1 MTSVQPI
8 ARPLALAAAAAD
20 GAVATRLHG
29 SPRLDGRVGVLLPAA
44 KAWKTKWRAELP
56 SDMQPRVVLGGG
68 SRAVVHGTERW
79 LLFDE
84 EGRKVGEGNHSAS
97 ARGELL
103 LAPASNQLVGS
114 NRYGFLVAWRL
125 EDGGV
130 EWLCEAS
137 GGDGFRRDLI
147 ARDGDAILLAGHH
160 ERRDPHGGHSHGG
173 DDGGDGH
180 GAAMPGDTR
189 LEAIDL
195 GSPLEMKKVYVVS
208 RQTTGL
214 VRLEVEEA
222 PVAASRTALVVG
234 SKGRLVF
241 HDAGTLAVRAELEL
255 EDPELVP
262 LAFSL
267 DEADRVYLVA
277 RADAADDP
285 HARPSLQLLTPGGE
299 RAYFFELDDLTVA
312 PPVVGFDHRAH
323 VVSDGHMM
331 AYEPWG
337 DLAWKVPLVPV
348 GMTALPGGTLLVGA
362 GDAVIAIDG
371 EGERV
376 TLASFDGEKVA
387 AAPIVTPAGEI
398 LVATRSALHA
408 LGPA

>member
-1 MTSVQPI
+1 VF
-8 ARPLALAAAAAD
+8 D
-20 GAVATRLHG
+20 G
-29 SPRLDGRVGVLLPAA
+29 
-44 KAWKTKWRAELP
+44 
-56 SDMQPRVVLGGG
+56 
-68 SRAVVHGTERW
+68 
-79 LLFDE
+79 
-84 EGRKVGEGNHSAS
+84 EGRTVGEGNHPAF

-103 LAPASNQLVGS
+103 LTPASSQLLAS
-114 NRYGFLVAWRL
+114 NPFGYLVAWRL
-125 EDGGV
+125 EDSRAD
-130 EWLCEAS
+130 WFCEAS
-137 GGDGFRRDLI
+137 GGQGFRRDII
-147 ARDGDAILLAGHH
+147 ARDGDAILLAGHL
-160 ERRDPHGGHSHGG
+160 ERLDPHGAHSHDGDSHGG
-173 DDGGDGH
+173 DSH
-180 GAAMPGDTR
+180 VPRDTR
-189 LEAIDL
+189 LEVIDL
-195 GSPLEMKKVYVVS
+195 GSPIEMKKIYVVS
-208 RQTTGL
+208 RQTKAL
-214 VRLEVEEA
+214 VQLEIERA

-241 HDAGTLAVRAELEL
+241 HDPSSLAVRAELEL

-299 RAYFFELDDLTVA
+299 RAYFFELDDLVVA

-323 VVSDGHMM
+323 VVSDGQIV

-337 DLAWKVPLVPV
+337 DLAWKVPLVPA
-348 GMTALPGGTLLVGA
+348 GMTALPGATLLVGA

-371 EGERV
+371 QGERV

-387 AAPIVTPAGEI
+387 AAPIVTPAGDV
-398 LVATRSALHA
+398 LVATRSALYA